1 MKIRRTKGCGMGMFS
16 PFILK
21 KVRAVPEV
29 MKLPAHLVYPCS
41 PCTPQEA
48 AKLGL
53 AHVEF

>member
-41 PCTPQEA
+41 LCTPQEA

>member
-1 MKIRRTKGCGMGMFS
+1 MGMFS

-48 AKLGL
+48 TKLGL